1 MIRTTKN
8 KLKGWLAKTFS
19 FTKKLYLPGFEGIS
33 IFETS
38 IYLYSGLKK
47 NSIMDRSYTISYKF
61 LIASFPL
68 IIFLFS
74 LIPYIPI
81 NGLQDEILSG
91 ILRAMPK
98 QLAFYMQEF
107 FEDLLLHK
115 KTAILSVGFLL
126 TIFFASNTMS
136 AILKGFN
143 SSYHL
148 NRIRHKAINIRL
160 WSIALMFIFALIL
173 IIAALVFILGGILIE
188 YLQETDFIRSSV
200 EIWTVWIIEWLMI
213 LFLFITAVSIL
224 YNVGNAEKQGW
235 RLFSP
240 GVIFSTIMIWLFT
253 QGFSLFMTYVAPF
266 NKLYGSLGTIII
278 LLLFIYYFFAIL
290 LIGFELNLSIQSA
303 SKMKKIKQTPA

>member
-1 MIRTTKN
+1 
-8 KLKGWLAKTFS
+8 
-19 FTKKLYLPGFEGIS
+19 
-33 IFETS
+33 
-38 IYLYSGLKK
+38 
-47 NSIMDRSYTISYKF
+47 
-61 LIASFPL
+61 
-68 IIFLFS
+68 
-74 LIPYIPI
+74 
-81 NGLQDEILSG
+81 
-91 ILRAMPK
+91 
-98 QLAFYMQEF
+98 
-107 FEDLLLHK
+107 
-115 KTAILSVGFLL
+115 
-126 TIFFASNTMS
+126 
-136 AILKGFN
+136 
-143 SSYHL
+143 
-148 NRIRHKAINIRL
+148 
-160 WSIALMFIFALIL
+160 MFIFALIL
-173 IIAALVFILGGILIE
+173 IIAALVIILGGILNE
-188 YLQETDFIRSSV
+188 YLQENDFIRSSV

>member
-1 MIRTTKN
+1 MIRATKN
-8 KLKGWLAKTFS
+8 KIKAWLSKTFS
-19 FTKKLYLPGFEGIS
+19 FTKKVILPGFEGIS
-33 IFETS
+33 VYETS
-38 IYLYSGLKK
+38 IYMYEGLKK
-47 NSIMDRSYTISYKF
+47 NSIIDRSYSISYKF

-81 NGLQDEILSG
+81 AGLQDEILKS
-91 ILRAMPK
+91 ILQAMPD
-98 QLAFYMQEF
+98 QLSFYMKEF

-126 TIFFASNTMS
+126 TIFFASNTMN
-136 AILKGFN
+136 AILKGFS

-148 NRIRHKAINIRL
+148 NRMKHKAISIRL
-160 WSIALMFIFALIL
+160 WSIAIMFMFAIILIL
-173 IIAALVFILGGILIE
+173 AALVFILGGMLIH

-200 EIWTVWIIEWLMI
+200 EIWTVWILEWVI
-213 LFLFITAVSIL
+213 IFFLFITAVSIL
-224 YNVGNAEKQGW
+224 YNVGNAERTRW

-240 GVIFSTIMIWLFT
+240 GVIFSTIMIWLFS
-253 QGFSLFMTYVAPF
+253 QGFSLFLNYIAPF

-303 SKMKKIKQTPA
+303 SKMKKLKQAST